1 MQAQIFVRTRR
12 KVEKGEKKP
21 RFRVVGVSGADLKI
35 YTKHIRR
42 QELDQIAAAVG
53 RKKLVLTMPLWV
65 MRTGATLLDWLP
77 FYPVTRD
84 QLTMLEEGNTASPE
98 ALQSLIARPPKA
110 MTAEALAYLGS

>member
-42 QELDQIAAAVG
+42 HELDQIAAA
-53 RKKLVLTMPLWV
+53 
-65 MRTGATLLDWLP
+65 TGAKVVELKDAGDGTGP
-77 FYPVTRD
+77 GT
-84 QLTMLEEGNTASPE
+84 
-98 ALQSLIARPPKA
+98 
-110 MTAEALAYLGS
+110 GSGRA

>member
-1 MQAQIFVRTRR
+1 MSPVFIGDVADAFVAALENDATRGKTIELAGPDVLSWDQIVRR
-12 KVEKGEKKP
+12 
-21 RFRVVGVSGADLKI
+21 
-35 YTKHIRR
+35 
-42 QELDQIAAAVG
+42 IAAAVG